1 MSLTSK
7 ELEEIGTVKDSDSKV
22 KISTAEYRDL
32 IEAVATLKGM
42 VEIEKNE
49 RWNVRSSL
57 MKAEEELD
65 LYKEFVSS
73 ERDIRER
80 FYEFRMDKE
89 REAKKEDK

>member
-1 MSLTSK
+1 MTS
-7 ELEEIGTVKDSDSKV
+7 EEISKIGTETTENTSKV
-22 KISTAEYRDL
+22 KIPVAEYRNL
-32 IEAVATLKGM
+32 IEAVATLKGA

-57 MKAEEELD
+57 TKAEEELE

-80 FYEFRMDKE
+80 FYDFCMDKE